1 MKYMVL
7 MFGDAGDMQTS
18 MSKEW
23 IREMI
28 AFMVDVDKELRE
40 RGELVAAEGLAV
52 PAQAT
57 TVRYE
62 DGASVASAGP
72 FSEPRASVA
81 GWWIIDVESEARAIE
96 FAKHIVDFTHGPI
109 EIRLVADG
117 PPEV

>member
-7 MFGDAGDMQTS
+7 MFGDAGAMQET

-28 AFMVDVDKELRE
+28 AFMVDVDRDLRE
-40 RGELVAAEGLAV
+40 RGELVAAEGLAE
-52 PAQAT
+52 PGQAT

-62 DGASVASAGP
+62 DGAAVASSGP
-72 FSEPRASVA
+72 FSETRASVA
-81 GWWIIDVESEARAIE
+81 GWWILDVEDEARAVE

-109 EIRLVADG
+109 EIRRVMDG
-117 PPEV
+117 PPDV